1 MAKKVTPSFDD
12 IINPKATPEPE
23 APKKKQQYKPV
34 SVGLTAEELTRLMA
48 IAAELGQ
55 PRHAVLKYAVIDFIK
70 RYEAGE
76 RPEMVRVLNTNLE

>member
-1 MAKKVTPSFDD
+1 
-12 IINPKATPEPE
+12 
-23 APKKKQQYKPV
+23 
-34 SVGLTAEELTRLMA
+34 MA